1 MKVILLVI
9 DTLRADHLGC
19 YDYHRETSP
28 NIDRLARE
36 GILFENAYPSDVP
49 TQPSFT
55 SMFTGLRGIHNGIVS
70 HSITE
75 SLSED
80 IPVFPEILAMNGVTT
95 AAVSTLYTMR
105 RWFARGFKCY
115 HNPAAGDKRKLQ
127 QVDAEEIN
135 AAAIPWIRDHV
146 DEDFFLFLHYWDPH
160 GLYKPPDEYRRLF
173 YDGDEYD
180 PDNRSLDAL
189 RGHPIWAFTKKQVDA
204 IGEGLTDI
212 DYIIAQYDGEIR
224 YADDH
229 LQRLLD
235 ALDGYDLTDD
245 TAIIL
250 TSDHGESLG
259 EHDFYFDHFGVYET
273 TIHVPLI
280 VKYPQG
286 APIGIRIEG
295 LVQSTTSIAPTILS
309 LFNIDP
315 PGNMKGGNLIRMAN
329 KEQSCP
335 SEVYS
340 NQGLWTAKRA
350 IMAGDWKLIK
360 TTHRSFWETPDI
372 ELFNLGLDPLE
383 KKNLADEEPET
394 VDRLELQMTK
404 WLDIELRGR
413 ADPLALI
420 VSRGLPVYTWVEMVS
435 KQTGLYETYED
446 WRTRIDRGE
455 VPEARRGRTSAP
467 RW

>member
-1 MKVILLVI
+1 MKVILIVI

-19 YDYHRETSP
+19 YGYHRETSP

-55 SMFTGLRGIHNGIVS
+55 SMFTGLRGIHNGVVS

-75 SLSED
+75 SLSEE
-80 IPVFPEILAMNGVTT
+80 IQVFPEILAINGVTT

-105 RWFARGFKCY
+105 RWFARGFRSY
-115 HNPAAGDKRKLQ
+115 HNHAAGDRRKLQ

-146 DEDFFLFLHYWDPH
+146 GEDFFLFLHYWDPH

-173 YDGDEYD
+173 YDGDECD

-189 RGHPIWAFTKKQVDA
+189 KGHPIWAFTKKQVDA
-204 IGEGLTDI
+204 IGEDITDI
-212 DYIIAQYDGEIR
+212 EYIVAQYDGEIR
-224 YADDH
+224 YADDQFQH
-229 LQRLLD
+229 LLD
-235 ALDGYDLTDD
+235 ALEDNDLTDD
-245 TAIIL
+245 TSIIL

-280 VKYPQG
+280 VKHPQG
-286 APIGIRIEG
+286 AQRGIKIEG

-309 LFNIDP
+309 LFDIDP
-315 PGNMKGGNLIRMAN
+315 PGIMKGGNLIRMAN
-329 KEQSCP
+329 KEESCP

-350 IMAGDWKLIK
+350 VRDGDWKLIK
-360 TTHRSFWETPDI
+360 TAHRSFWETPDI

-394 VDRLELQMTK
+394 VNRLELQMIK
-404 WLDIELRGR
+404 WLDIELGGR

-420 VSRGLPVYTWVEMVS
+420 VSRGLPVYAWVEMVS

-455 VPEARRGRTSAP
+455 APEARRGRTSAP